1 MARPRKQN
9 IKASEVQGMKYLSK
23 LSPLL
28 ERLHEIGTARDK
40 AGNREL
46 FFDDLVMLLL
56 LHFFSPTVSSLRG
69 LQQASNLE
77 KVQRKLGIRRYSLGS
92 LSECTR
98 VFDPNALREIVQ
110 ELAAQALPLHSGADA
125 EALRG
130 LVAVDGTLLRAL
142 PRMLWALWHDDTHR
156 AVKVHLHFDVFKG
169 VPEDATLTAGNSSE
183 PEQLL
188 AMLKPGRLYVCD
200 RGYVSFALF
209 RKIIDAKSSFIIRV
223 KDNIVFTVK
232 EERPISPEARAAG
245 VVRDVVI
252 QKLGT
257 DHHKDYIRQPV
268 RLVIVRYTDRDGVV
282 KESWL
287 VTDCLDLA
295 AELVA
300 LAYRFRWT
308 VELFFRWFKCIL
320 GCRNLLF
327 EDEAGVAIQV
337 YTALIASLLVVLWTD
352 RKPNIRT
359 WEMLQFYM
367 QGLAS
372 LKELE
377 AHLAKL
383 KARDAAAKKNAN

>member
-1 MARPRKQN
+1 M
-9 IKASEVQGMKYLSK
+9 
-23 LSPLL
+23 
-28 ERLHEIGTARDK
+28 
-40 AGNREL
+40 
-46 FFDDLVMLLL
+46 
-56 LHFFSPTVSSLRG
+56 
-69 LQQASNLE
+69 
-77 KVQRKLGIRRYSLGS
+77 
-92 LSECTR
+92 
-98 VFDPNALREIVQ
+98 
-110 ELAAQALPLHSGADA
+110 
-125 EALRG
+125 
-130 LVAVDGTLLRAL
+130 
-142 PRMLWALWHDDTHR
+142 
-156 AVKVHLHFDVFKG
+156 
-169 VPEDATLTAGNSSE
+169 
-183 PEQLL
+183 
-188 AMLKPGRLYVCD
+188 
-200 RGYVSFALF
+200 
-209 RKIIDAKSSFIIRV
+209 
-223 KDNIVFTVK
+223 
-232 EERPISPEARAAG
+232 
-245 VVRDVVI
+245 VRDVVI